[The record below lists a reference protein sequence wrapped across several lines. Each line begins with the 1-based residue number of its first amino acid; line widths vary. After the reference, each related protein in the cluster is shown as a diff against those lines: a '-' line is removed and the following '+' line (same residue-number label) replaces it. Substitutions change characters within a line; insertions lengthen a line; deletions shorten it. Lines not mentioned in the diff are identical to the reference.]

1 MPDGLVQRAGQG
13 WTLGGRAPTL
23 YVDLAP
29 ELELADLEPLIT
41 AVGDVTRADTSVR
54 QVVFRLPNNPM
65 PKVVD
70 AFMEALA
77 STIRSSGLS
86 VAFDHG
92 EPPKI
97 VPSEDV

>member
-1 MPDGLVQRAGQG
+1 VQRSGQG
-13 WTLGGRAPTL
+13 WSLVARGTTL

-29 ELELADLEPLIT
+29 ELELADLEPLIS
-41 AVGDVTRADTSVR
+41 AVGDITRLDAAVR
-54 QVVFRLPNNPM
+54 HVVFRLPKDPM

-77 STIRSSGLS
+77 QTIRSSGLS

-92 EPPKI
+92 DPPKI
-97 VPSEDV
+97 VVPEDI